1 MSNLILLLISLL
13 IVVFMLK
20 FEGFIIPIIKLAAI
34 IILIIISVFTL
45 KFAFR
50 DIYMLNDKNIVP
62 VYENNDFS
70 SSIHYQSIG
79 NNHMLIKSGR
89 DFYKI
94 YSLSYLPFKGYV
106 ANGNL
111 VSKMGF
117 MDELK
122 VKLIL
127 ISPLIF
133 IFFIMLSERKYYQN
147 ISFMKKRLLSR
158 RDKSYIEASVLAE
171 IKDLRER
178 IEVAKTRKNEFKDLE
193 IEVNKLSD
201 KIKEEEL
208 RKYLDKLKEDIDEI
222 KAESGFK
229 TEFGKKLDLCNDF
242 IEESLLRLDYD
253 DFDIAIMT
261 FNNGVENHLKGQL
274 NSDEKLSQLVK
285 DAHKKNIIDYDMMY
299 DLNWIVN
306 MRMDYMKNK
315 KEIFPDI
322 ARMRK
327 LIHRFNEFIEVI

>member
-20 FEGFIIPIIKLAAI
+20 FEGFIMPIIKLAMI
-34 IILIIISVFTL
+34 VILIIISVFTL

-50 DIYMLNDKNIVP
+50 DIYVLNDKNIVP
-62 VYENNDFS
+62 VYGRNDFS
-70 SSIHYQSIG
+70 SSIHYQNIG

-94 YSLSYLPFKGYV
+94 YSLSYPPFKGYA

-111 VSKMGF
+111 VSEMGF

-147 ISFMKKRLLSR
+147 VSFMKKRLLSR

-229 TEFGKKLDLCNDF
+229 TEFGKKLDLCNNF

-261 FNNGVENHLKGQL
+261 FNNGVENHLKGKL

-285 DAHKKNIIDYDMMY
+285 DAHQNNIIDYDMMY

-327 LIHRFNEFIEVI
+327 LIHRFSEFI

>member
-1 MSNLILLLISLL
+1 MSNLILLLISIL
-13 IVVFMLK
+13 IISFMIRL
-20 FEGFIIPIIKLAAI
+20 ERFIIPIIKLAMI
-34 IILIIISVFTL
+34 VILIIISVFTL
-45 KFAFR
+45 KFAFQ
-50 DIYMLNDKNIVP
+50 DIYVLNDQSIVP
-62 VYENNDFS
+62 VYESNDFS
-70 SSIHYQSIG
+70 SSIQYNNIS
-79 NNHMLIKSGR
+79 NNHMLIKSGK
-89 DFYKI
+89 DFFKI
-94 YSLSYLPFKGYV
+94 YLLSYPAFKGYV

-122 VKLIL
+122 IKLIL

-133 IFFIMLSERKYYQN
+133 IFFIMLSERKYYHN
-147 ISFMKKRLLSR
+147 VSLIRKRLLSKK
-158 RDKSYIEASVLAE
+158 DKSYIEASVLAE
-171 IKDLRER
+171 IKSLRER
-178 IEVAKTRKNEFKDLE
+178 IEIVKTRKTEFKDLE

-208 RKYLDKLKEDIDEI
+208 QKYLNKLKEDINEI

-261 FNNGVENHLKGQL
+261 FNNGVENHLKGKL
-274 NSDEKLSQLVK
+274 NSKENLSQLVK
-285 DAHKKNIIDYDMMY
+285 DAHQHNIIDYDMMY

-315 KEIFPDI
+315 KEIYPDI

-327 LIHRFNEFIEVI
+327 LLNRFGEFI

>member
-1 MSNLILLLISLL
+1 MSNLILLLVSMFI
-13 IVVFMLK
+13 IVLMLK
-20 FEGFIIPIIKLAAI
+20 FEGFIMPIIKLAMI
-34 IILIIISVFTL
+34 VILIIISVFTL
-45 KFAFR
+45 KFAFGN
-50 DIYMLNDKNIVP
+50 IYMLNDKNIVP
-62 VYENNDFS
+62 VYESNDFS
-70 SSIHYQSIG
+70 SSIHYQSIS

-94 YSLSYLPFKGYV
+94 YSLSYPPFKGYA

-111 VSKMGF
+111 VSEMGF

-127 ISPLIF
+127 VSPLIF

-147 ISFMKKRLLSR
+147 VSFMKKRLLSR

-208 RKYLDKLKEDIDEI
+208 RKYLDKLKKDIDE
-222 KAESGFK
+222 
-229 TEFGKKLDLCNDF
+229 
-242 IEESLLRLDYD
+242 
-253 DFDIAIMT
+253 
-261 FNNGVENHLKGQL
+261 
-274 NSDEKLSQLVK
+274 
-285 DAHKKNIIDYDMMY
+285 
-299 DLNWIVN
+299 
-306 MRMDYMKNK
+306 
-315 KEIFPDI
+315 
-322 ARMRK
+322 
-327 LIHRFNEFIEVI
+327 